1 LDHRRV
7 AGFIDFG
14 NFEDSLNFL
23 MRNSGYFKNKTVV
36 VVGFARSGLACANLL
51 YSLGAHV
58 KVSDSADNA
67 GTRANLL
74 KLKSPKIQVELGAH
88 NKDFIINNDLLV
100 VSPGLPQDALPL
112 VWARQFAVP
121 VISEIEVASI
131 LCAAK
136 IIAVTGS
143 NGKTTV
149 TTLIGRMIEAS
160 GRKTF
165 VCGNIGNPFSA
176 VVENIRAEDFVV
188 LEISSFQLETIRDFK
203 PHVAVILNITLNH
216 LDHYNNMRE
225 YADAKKRIFIN
236 QDKDDFLVLNADDPA
251 LKEIPALAKPKV
263 VFFRKAAG
271 LNPNQAAVLAVGS
284 TLGIE
289 ENLVY
294 KVFKEFKGL
303 EHRMEDVASIKGV
316 KFINDSKA
324 TTVDSALWAVNN
336 IPGSVVL
343 IAGGRDKGVD
353 YSLMLNAPSGRIKQ
367 AVLLGEAKEKI
378 ASVFNGKIPL
388 ETASSL
394 EDAVKKAFAKASK
407 GDSVLFSPMCS
418 SFDMFKDY
426 EERGRVFKKIVIEL
440 AEREQGA

>member
-1 LDHRRV
+1 
-7 AGFIDFG
+7 
-14 NFEDSLNFL
+14 
-23 MRNSGYFKNKTVV
+23 MRNSGYFKDKAVTI
-36 VVGFARSGLACANLL
+36 VGFARSGLACANLL
-51 YSLGAHV
+51 YSLGAKV
-58 KVSDSADNA
+58 RVSDSADSA
-67 GTRANLL
+67 ETRGNLL
-74 KLKSPKIQVELGAH
+74 KLNSSRIQVELGKH
-88 NKDFIINNDLLV
+88 SKELIVSSDILV
-100 VSPGLPQDALPL
+100 VSPGVPSGASPL
-112 VWARQFAVP
+112 CWAKAASVP

-131 LCAAK
+131 LCPSK

-149 TTLIGRMIEAS
+149 TTLIGRLIASS
-160 GRKTF
+160 GRKAF

-176 VVENIRAEDFVV
+176 EVENIQPEDYVV

-203 PHVAVILNITLNH
+203 PHVSVILNITLNH

-251 LKEIPALAKPKV
+251 LKEIPALAKPKA

-284 TLGIE
+284 VLGLE
-289 ENLVY
+289 ENLAR

-303 EHRMEDVASIKGV
+303 EHRMEFVASIRGV
-316 KFINDSKA
+316 EFINDSKA

-336 IPGSVVL
+336 IANRAVL

-353 YSLMLNAPSGRIKQ
+353 YALLLKAPLGKIKQ
-367 AVLLGEAKEKI
+367 AVLFGEAKEKI
-378 ASVFNGKIPL
+378 ASAFNGKIPV
-388 ETASSL
+388 EMASSL
-394 EDAVKKAFAKASK
+394 EDAVKKAFVKASG
-407 GDSVLFSPMCS
+407 GDCVLLSPMCS

-426 EERGRVFKKIVIEL
+426 EERGRVFKKIVL
-440 AEREQGA
+440 DMAKREQAL

>member
-1 LDHRRV
+1 
-7 AGFIDFG
+7 
-14 NFEDSLNFL
+14 
-23 MRNSGYFKNKTVV
+23 MRNSGYFKDKTVTII
-36 VVGFARSGLACANLL
+36 GFARSGLACANLL
-51 YSLGAHV
+51 YSLGAKV
-58 KVSDSADNA
+58 RVSDSSDNA
-67 GTRANLL
+67 QTRGNLL
-74 KLKSPKIQVELGAH
+74 KLKSSRIQAELGKHSKELIASS
-88 NKDFIINNDLLV
+88 DILV
-100 VSPGLPQDALPL
+100 VSPGVPSNASPL
-112 VWARQFAVP
+112 CWAREASVP

-131 LCAAK
+131 LCPAK

-149 TTLIGRMIEAS
+149 TTLIGRLIAAS

-176 VVENIRAEDFVV
+176 EVENIQPEDYVV

-203 PHVAVILNITLNH
+203 PRVSVILNITLNH

-284 TLGIE
+284 VLGLE
-289 ENLVY
+289 ENLAH

-303 EHRMEDVASIKGV
+303 EHRMEFVASIRGV
-316 KFINDSKA
+316 EFINDSKA

-336 IPGSVVL
+336 IANSAVL

-353 YSLMLNAPSGRIKQ
+353 YSLMFKAPLGKIKQ
-367 AVLLGEAKEKI
+367 AVLFGEAKEKI
-378 ASVFNGKIPL
+378 AGAFNGKIPV
-388 ETASSL
+388 EMASSL
-394 EDAVKKAFAKASK
+394 EDAVKKAFAKASN
-407 GDSVLFSPMCS
+407 GDCVLLSPMCS

-426 EERGRVFKKIVIEL
+426 EERGRVFKKIVL
-440 AEREQGA
+440 DMAKREQAL